1 MKIKKKTYLTFSIIT
16 VVFIIL
22 TACSNN
28 FTEVRIK
35 VSDIKVIDFNK
46 YDKIVYAD
54 LAIESPPK
62 GFTPVNEL
70 NLFFLEDFAK
80 IIGKD
85 IQHFEVKEEPG
96 KKREDIIAEAYKDSP
111 NTLLITGKVTFE
123 IKTRS
128 KIREVKNKEGK
139 KEKKFVPVQHWTLK
153 VKIEIIEAGKGE
165 ALFKKTYSEKTA
177 EPDISDPKY
186 NFDDLFFEINNRFQ
200 KDITNIKRTQR
211 RYLLLN

>member
-1 MKIKKKTYLTFSIIT
+1 MKTKKKTYLTFSIIT

-85 IQHFEVKEEPG
+85 IQHFEVKEEAG
-96 KKREDIIAEAYKDSP
+96 KKREDTIAEAYKDSP
-111 NTLLITGKVTFE
+111 NTLLVTGKVTFE

-128 KIREVKNKEGK
+128 KIQEVKNKEGK

-153 VKIEIIEAGKGE
+153 VKIEIIEAGTGE
-165 ALFKKTYSEKTA
+165 ALFRKTYSEKTA
-177 EPDISDPKY
+177 EPDITDPKY

-211 RYLLLN
+211 RYLLFN

>member
-1 MKIKKKTYLTFSIIT
+1 MKIKRNPYLTLSIIAT
-16 VVFIIL
+16 VFLML
-22 TACSNN
+22 TACTNN
-28 FTEVRIK
+28 FVEVRIK
-35 VSDIKVIDFNK
+35 VSDVKVIDFNK

-62 GFTPVNEL
+62 GYTPVNEL

-85 IQHFEVKEEPG
+85 IEHFEISELSE
-96 KKREDIIAEAYKDSP
+96 KKRRELITEKYKEST

-128 KIREVKNKEGK
+128 KIQEVKNKEGK

-153 VKIEIIEAGKGE
+153 VKIEIIEPGTGE
-165 ALFKKTYSEKTA
+165 EFFKKTYSEKTA
-177 EPDISDPKY
+177 EPDLTDPKY
-186 NFDDLFFEINNRFQ
+186 NFDDLFFKINNRFQ
-200 KDITNIKRTQR
+200 KNITNIKRTQR
-211 RYLLLN
+211 RYLLFK